1 MAKQKKKTEKEEIE
15 EKIPKTDNN
24 IEEQEEMET
33 YNLVELVSA
42 CPVDDIWIIYNLAR
56 TGLLPQ
62 YEYELQNYGVKNIPT
77 TLTIQ
82 DFDKIVNGEQ

>member
-1 MAKQKKKTEKEEIE
+1 MAKQKKKTEKEEPVE
-15 EKIPKTDNN
+15 EITVDNKQ
-24 IEEQEEMET
+24 EQEEQET

>member
-1 MAKQKKKTEKEEIE
+1 MAKQKKKTEEKSPQEE
-15 EKIPKTDNN
+15 EKIAN
-24 IEEQEEMET
+24 IKQEQQEMET
-33 YNLVELVSA
+33 YNLVELVSS

-62 YEYELQNYGVKNIPT
+62 YEYELQNYGAKELPT

-82 DFDKIVNGEQ
+82 EFDKIVNGEQ